1 MIMDVPVRSILG
13 VSDGP
18 DRYFDLICWNE
29 ASAPA
34 EANNTPYFAAGG
46 VTSVAIFRPA
56 GAFGLLEPLS
66 EPRTRYEPWEATG
79 AEISAVLDDFRAGAP
94 WPITPDPGP
103 HRPT

>member
-34 EANNTPYFAAGG
+34 EANNTPYFAAVGRDLPPGRRLRPSRAAVGTSDSLRALGSDWGG
-46 VTSVAIFRPA
+46 DLR
-56 GAFGLLEPLS
+56 
-66 EPRTRYEPWEATG
+66 
-79 AEISAVLDDFRAGAP
+79 RARRLPCRRSLAHH
-94 WPITPDPGP
+94 T
-103 HRPT
+103 